1 MQRLCHPGPCLHTWP
16 LHLSPAPAPPPADSR
31 ASTEPASPMFPP
43 ALSPGIATLP
53 RTLWWSGPFP
63 HPPDKVLAPEKALG
77 GARIGGYLAPS
88 MLWRP
93 LVLGCG
99 VTGQGGASHR

>member
-1 MQRLCHPGPCLHTWP
+1 MQRLCHPGPCLHTMAHTHSPSPSPSPSRFQGQHRACRPCVPSCSVTWDCNAAPDP
-16 LHLSPAPAPPPADSR
+16 LAVRPISS
-31 ASTEPASPMFPP
+31 
-43 ALSPGIATLP
+43 
-53 RTLWWSGPFP
+53 
-63 HPPDKVLAPEKALG
+63 PPDKVLAPEEALG